1 MSELYFQA
9 EEAYKNKDYT
19 KARKLLEKE
28 YLKKKTFRTNH
39 FLFLVFLKIEDYI
52 AAYETAN
59 EYIRQ
64 YIIDNEKFKKYQ
76 KAAIFAGM
84 NVKLQELSNNIFE
97 YTTESEQKEFDKNQ
111 QTLLTDYLNKNS
123 KLEIMK
129 QLSYLGI
136 FPLFQQRKILKDAY
150 GLSVDDFFINT
161 KKILIDSNIHP
172 LLKSNILDDYRK
184 LNLEETVQYTDYKNT
199 VKTLD
204 VKKMKEIEEYKIYK
218 KIYKEF
224 KQLPMNNF
232 EKDLKWK
239 EIVLKL
245 MVLYP
250 FNDIEQNLEQNLIY
264 ILLCNDEFK
273 VLNEQ
278 ELAFSKKLEDSN
290 NGIICESTNY
300 VYIIKIDE
308 NKVCK
313 KIAYFI
319 V

>member
-28 YLKKKTFRTNH
+28 YLEKKTFRTNY

-123 KLEIMK
+123 KLELMK

-172 LLKSNILDDYRK
+172 LLKSNILGDYRK

-204 VKKMKEIEEYKIYK
+204 VKKLKEIEEYKIYK

-278 ELAFSKKLEDSN
+278 ELAFSKKLEDYIEQWN
-290 NGIICESTNY
+290 NL
-300 VYIIKIDE
+300 
-308 NKVCK
+308 
-313 KIAYFI
+313 
-319 V
+319 

>member
-28 YLKKKTFRTNH
+28 YLEKKTFRTNY

-111 QTLLTDYLNKNS
+111 QTLSTDYLNKNS
-123 KLEIMK
+123 KLELMK

-204 VKKMKEIEEYKIYK
+204 VKKLKEIEEYKIYK

-224 KQLPMNNF
+224 KQLPMNDF

-278 ELAFSKKLEDSN
+278 ELAFSKKLED
-290 NGIICESTNY
+290 
-300 VYIIKIDE
+300 
-308 NKVCK
+308 
-313 KIAYFI
+313 
-319 V
+319 

>member
-19 KARKLLEKE
+19 KAKKLLEKE
-28 YLKKKTFRTNH
+28 YLEKKTFRTNY

-123 KLEIMK
+123 KLELMK
-129 QLSYLGI
+129 QLSYLGV

-204 VKKMKEIEEYKIYK
+204 VKKLKEIEEYKIYK

-224 KQLPMNNF
+224 KQLPMNDF

-278 ELAFSKKLEDSN
+278 ELAFSKKLEDYIEQWN
-290 NGIICESTNY
+290 NL
-300 VYIIKIDE
+300 
-308 NKVCK
+308 
-313 KIAYFI
+313 
-319 V
+319 

>member
-28 YLKKKTFRTNH
+28 YLEKKTFRTNY

-97 YTTESEQKEFDKNQ
+97 YTTEGEQKEFDKNQ

-123 KLEIMK
+123 KLELIK
-129 QLSYLGI
+129 QLSYLGV

-199 VKTLD
+199 VKILD
-204 VKKMKEIEEYKIYK
+204 VRKLKEIEEYKIYK

-224 KQLPMNNF
+224 KQLPMDDF

-278 ELAFSKKLEDSN
+278 ELAFSKKLEDYIEQWN
-290 NGIICESTNY
+290 NL
-300 VYIIKIDE
+300 
-308 NKVCK
+308 
-313 KIAYFI
+313 
-319 V
+319 

>member
-28 YLKKKTFRTNH
+28 YLEKKTFRTNY

-111 QTLLTDYLNKNS
+111 QTLLTDYVNKNS
-123 KLEIMK
+123 KLELMK

-199 VKTLD
+199 VKILD
-204 VKKMKEIEEYKIYK
+204 VRKLKEIEEYKIYK

-224 KQLPMNNF
+224 KQLPINDF

-250 FNDIEQNLEQNLIY
+250 FNDIEQDLEQNLIY

-278 ELAFSKKLEDSN
+278 ELAFSKKLEDYIEQWN
-290 NGIICESTNY
+290 NL
-300 VYIIKIDE
+300 
-308 NKVCK
+308 
-313 KIAYFI
+313 
-319 V
+319 

>member
-28 YLKKKTFRTNH
+28 YLEKKTFRTNY

-76 KAAIFAGM
+76 KAAIFAGK

-111 QTLLTDYLNKNS
+111 QTLLIDYLNKNS
-123 KLEIMK
+123 KLELMK

-199 VKTLD
+199 VKILD
-204 VKKMKEIEEYKIYK
+204 VRKLKEIEEYKIYK
-218 KIYKEF
+218 KIHKEF
-224 KQLPMNNF
+224 KQLLMNDF

-250 FNDIEQNLEQNLIY
+250 FNDIEQDLKQNLIY

-278 ELAFSKKLEDSN
+278 ELAFSKKLEDYIEQWN
-290 NGIICESTNY
+290 NL
-300 VYIIKIDE
+300 
-308 NKVCK
+308 
-313 KIAYFI
+313 
-319 V
+319 

>member
-28 YLKKKTFRTNH
+28 YLEKKTFRTNY

-123 KLEIMK
+123 KLELIK
-129 QLSYLGI
+129 QLSYLGV

-204 VKKMKEIEEYKIYK
+204 VKKLKEIEEYKIYK

-224 KQLPMNNF
+224 KQLPMDDF

-278 ELAFSKKLEDSN
+278 ELAFSKKLEDYIEQWN
-290 NGIICESTNY
+290 NL
-300 VYIIKIDE
+300 
-308 NKVCK
+308 
-313 KIAYFI
+313 
-319 V
+319 

>member
-28 YLKKKTFRTNH
+28 YLEKKTFRTNY

-123 KLEIMK
+123 KLELMK

-199 VKTLD
+199 IKTLD
-204 VKKMKEIEEYKIYK
+204 VKKLKEIEEYKIYK

-224 KQLPMNNF
+224 KQLPMNDF

-278 ELAFSKKLEDSN
+278 ELAFSKKLEDYIEQWN
-290 NGIICESTNY
+290 NL
-300 VYIIKIDE
+300 
-308 NKVCK
+308 
-313 KIAYFI
+313 
-319 V
+319 

>member
-28 YLKKKTFRTNH
+28 YLEKKTFRTNY

-123 KLEIMK
+123 KLELMK
-129 QLSYLGI
+129 QLSYLGV

-199 VKTLD
+199 VKILD
-204 VKKMKEIEEYKIYK
+204 VRKLKEIEEYKIYK

-224 KQLPMNNF
+224 KQLPMNDF

-250 FNDIEQNLEQNLIY
+250 FNDIEQDLEQNLIY
-264 ILLCNDEFK
+264 ILLYNDEFK

-278 ELAFSKKLEDSN
+278 ELAFSKKLEDYIEQWN
-290 NGIICESTNY
+290 NL
-300 VYIIKIDE
+300 
-308 NKVCK
+308 
-313 KIAYFI
+313 
-319 V
+319 

>member
-28 YLKKKTFRTNH
+28 YLEKKTFRTNY

-97 YTTESEQKEFDKNQ
+97 YTTESEQKEFNKNQ

-123 KLEIMK
+123 KLELMK
-129 QLSYLGI
+129 QLSYLGV

-199 VKTLD
+199 VKILD
-204 VKKMKEIEEYKIYK
+204 VRKLKEIEEYKIYK

-224 KQLPMNNF
+224 KQLPMDDF

-278 ELAFSKKLEDSN
+278 ELAFSKKLEDYIEQWN
-290 NGIICESTNY
+290 NL
-300 VYIIKIDE
+300 
-308 NKVCK
+308 
-313 KIAYFI
+313 
-319 V
+319 

>member
-28 YLKKKTFRTNH
+28 YLEKKTFRTNY

-123 KLEIMK
+123 KLELIK
-129 QLSYLGI
+129 QLSYLGV

-199 VKTLD
+199 VKILD
-204 VKKMKEIEEYKIYK
+204 VRKLKEIEEYKIYK

-224 KQLPMNNF
+224 KQLPMDDF

-250 FNDIEQNLEQNLIY
+250 FNYIEQNLEQNLIY

-278 ELAFSKKLEDSN
+278 ELAFSKKLEDYIEQWN
-290 NGIICESTNY
+290 NL
-300 VYIIKIDE
+300 
-308 NKVCK
+308 
-313 KIAYFI
+313 
-319 V
+319 

>member
-28 YLKKKTFRTNH
+28 YLEKKTFRTNY

-123 KLEIMK
+123 KHELMK
-129 QLSYLGI
+129 QLSYLGV
-136 FPLFQQRKILKDAY
+136 FSLFQQRKILKDAY

-199 VKTLD
+199 VKILD
-204 VKKMKEIEEYKIYK
+204 VRKLKEIEEYKIYK

-224 KQLPMNNF
+224 KQLPMNDF

-278 ELAFSKKLEDSN
+278 ELAFSKKLEDYIEQWN
-290 NGIICESTNY
+290 NL
-300 VYIIKIDE
+300 
-308 NKVCK
+308 
-313 KIAYFI
+313 
-319 V
+319 

>member
-28 YLKKKTFRTNH
+28 YLEKKTFRTNY

-64 YIIDNEKFKKYQ
+64 YIIYNEKFKKYQ

-123 KLEIMK
+123 KLELMK

-204 VKKMKEIEEYKIYK
+204 VKKLKEIEEYKIYK

-278 ELAFSKKLEDSN
+278 ELAFSKKLEDYIEQWN
-290 NGIICESTNY
+290 NL
-300 VYIIKIDE
+300 
-308 NKVCK
+308 
-313 KIAYFI
+313 
-319 V
+319 

>member
-28 YLKKKTFRTNH
+28 YLEKKTFRTNY

-123 KLEIMK
+123 KLELMK

-204 VKKMKEIEEYKIYK
+204 VKKLKEIEEYKIYK

-224 KQLPMNNF
+224 KQLPMNDF
-232 EKDLKWK
+232 EKDLKLK

-278 ELAFSKKLEDSN
+278 ELAFSKKLEDYIEQWN
-290 NGIICESTNY
+290 NL
-300 VYIIKIDE
+300 
-308 NKVCK
+308 
-313 KIAYFI
+313 
-319 V
+319 

>member
-28 YLKKKTFRTNH
+28 YLEKKTFRINY

-123 KLEIMK
+123 KLELMK
-129 QLSYLGI
+129 QLSYLGV

-199 VKTLD
+199 VKILD
-204 VKKMKEIEEYKIYK
+204 VRKLKEIEEYKIYK

-224 KQLPMNNF
+224 KQLPMNDF

-250 FNDIEQNLEQNLIY
+250 FNDIEQDLEQNLIY

-278 ELAFSKKLEDSN
+278 ELAFSKKLEDYIEQWN
-290 NGIICESTNY
+290 NL
-300 VYIIKIDE
+300 
-308 NKVCK
+308 
-313 KIAYFI
+313 
-319 V
+319 

>member
-9 EEAYKNKDYT
+9 EEAYKNKDYI

-28 YLKKKTFRTNH
+28 YLEKKTFRINY

-111 QTLLTDYLNKNS
+111 QTLLTDYLSKNS
-123 KLEIMK
+123 KLELMK

-204 VKKMKEIEEYKIYK
+204 VKKLKEIEEYKIYK

-224 KQLPMNNF
+224 KQLPMNDF

-278 ELAFSKKLEDSN
+278 ELAFSKKLEDYIEQWN
-290 NGIICESTNY
+290 NL
-300 VYIIKIDE
+300 
-308 NKVCK
+308 
-313 KIAYFI
+313 
-319 V
+319 

>member
-28 YLKKKTFRTNH
+28 YLEKKTFRTNY

-111 QTLLTDYLNKNS
+111 QTLSTDYLNKNS
-123 KLEIMK
+123 KLELMK

-161 KKILIDSNIHP
+161 KKILIDSKIHP

-204 VKKMKEIEEYKIYK
+204 VKKLKEIEEYKIYK

-224 KQLPMNNF
+224 KQLPMNDF

-278 ELAFSKKLEDSN
+278 ELAFSKKLEDYIEQWN
-290 NGIICESTNY
+290 NL
-300 VYIIKIDE
+300 
-308 NKVCK
+308 
-313 KIAYFI
+313 
-319 V
+319 

>member
-28 YLKKKTFRTNH
+28 YLEKKTFRTNY

-97 YTTESEQKEFDKNQ
+97 YTTESEQREFDKNQ

-123 KLEIMK
+123 KLELMK

-150 GLSVDDFFINT
+150 RLSVDDFFINT

-199 VKTLD
+199 VKILD
-204 VKKMKEIEEYKIYK
+204 VRKLKEIEEYKIYK
-218 KIYKEF
+218 KIHKEF
-224 KQLPMNNF
+224 KQLPMNDF

-250 FNDIEQNLEQNLIY
+250 FNDIEQDLEQNLIY

-278 ELAFSKKLEDSN
+278 ELAFSKKLEDYIEQWN
-290 NGIICESTNY
+290 NL
-300 VYIIKIDE
+300 
-308 NKVCK
+308 
-313 KIAYFI
+313 
-319 V
+319 

>member
-28 YLKKKTFRTNH
+28 YLEKKTFRTNY

-111 QTLLTDYLNKNS
+111 QTLSTDYLNKNS
-123 KLEIMK
+123 KLELMK

-204 VKKMKEIEEYKIYK
+204 VRKLKEIEEYKIYK

-224 KQLPMNNF
+224 KQLPMNDF

-250 FNDIEQNLEQNLIY
+250 FNDIEQDLEQNLIY

-278 ELAFSKKLEDSN
+278 ELAFSKKLEDYIEQWN
-290 NGIICESTNY
+290 NL
-300 VYIIKIDE
+300 
-308 NKVCK
+308 
-313 KIAYFI
+313 
-319 V
+319 

>member
-28 YLKKKTFRTNH
+28 YLEKKTFRTNY

-123 KLEIMK
+123 KLELMK
-129 QLSYLGI
+129 QLSYLGD

-199 VKTLD
+199 VKILD
-204 VKKMKEIEEYKIYK
+204 VRKLKEIEEYKIYK

-224 KQLPMNNF
+224 KQLPMNDF
-232 EKDLKWK
+232 EKNLKWK

-250 FNDIEQNLEQNLIY
+250 FNDIEQDLEQNLIY

-278 ELAFSKKLEDSN
+278 ELAFSKKLEDYIEQWN
-290 NGIICESTNY
+290 NL
-300 VYIIKIDE
+300 
-308 NKVCK
+308 
-313 KIAYFI
+313 
-319 V
+319 

>member
-28 YLKKKTFRTNH
+28 YLEKKTFRTNY

-97 YTTESEQKEFDKNQ
+97 YTTESEQKEFNKNQ

-123 KLEIMK
+123 KLELMK
-129 QLSYLGI
+129 QLSYLGV

-199 VKTLD
+199 VKILD
-204 VKKMKEIEEYKIYK
+204 VRKLKEIEEYKIYK

-224 KQLPMNNF
+224 KQLPMNDF

-250 FNDIEQNLEQNLIY
+250 FNDIEQDLEQNLIY

-278 ELAFSKKLEDSN
+278 ELAFSKKLEDYIEQWN
-290 NGIICESTNY
+290 NL
-300 VYIIKIDE
+300 
-308 NKVCK
+308 
-313 KIAYFI
+313 
-319 V
+319 

>member
-28 YLKKKTFRTNH
+28 YLEKKTFRTNY

-136 FPLFQQRKILKDAY
+136 FSLFQQRKILKDAY

-278 ELAFSKKLEDSN
+278 ELAFSKKLEDYIEQWN
-290 NGIICESTNY
+290 NL
-300 VYIIKIDE
+300 
-308 NKVCK
+308 
-313 KIAYFI
+313 
-319 V
+319 

>member
-28 YLKKKTFRTNH
+28 YLEKKTFRTNY

-123 KLEIMK
+123 KLELMK

-199 VKTLD
+199 VKILD
-204 VKKMKEIEEYKIYK
+204 VRKLKEIEEYKIYK
-218 KIYKEF
+218 KIHKEF
-224 KQLPMNNF
+224 KQLPMNDF

-250 FNDIEQNLEQNLIY
+250 FNDIEQDLEQNLIY

-278 ELAFSKKLEDSN
+278 ELAFSKKLEDYIEQWN
-290 NGIICESTNY
+290 NL
-300 VYIIKIDE
+300 
-308 NKVCK
+308 
-313 KIAYFI
+313 
-319 V
+319 

>member
-28 YLKKKTFRTNH
+28 YLEKKTFRTNY

-123 KLEIMK
+123 KLELIK
-129 QLSYLGI
+129 QLSYLGV

-204 VKKMKEIEEYKIYK
+204 VKKLKEIEEYKIYK

-224 KQLPMNNF
+224 KQLPMNDF

-278 ELAFSKKLEDSN
+278 ELAFSKKLEDYIEQWN
-290 NGIICESTNY
+290 NL
-300 VYIIKIDE
+300 
-308 NKVCK
+308 
-313 KIAYFI
+313 
-319 V
+319 

>member
-28 YLKKKTFRTNH
+28 YLEKKTFRTNY

-204 VKKMKEIEEYKIYK
+204 VKKLKEIEEYKIYK

-278 ELAFSKKLEDSN
+278 ELAFSKKLEDYIEQWN
-290 NGIICESTNY
+290 NL
-300 VYIIKIDE
+300 
-308 NKVCK
+308 
-313 KIAYFI
+313 
-319 V
+319 

>member
-28 YLKKKTFRTNH
+28 YLEKKTFRTNY

-123 KLEIMK
+123 KLELMK

-199 VKTLD
+199 VKILD
-204 VKKMKEIEEYKIYK
+204 VRKLKEIEEYKIYK

-224 KQLPMNNF
+224 KQLPMDDF

-250 FNDIEQNLEQNLIY
+250 FNYIEQNLEQNLIY

-278 ELAFSKKLEDSN
+278 ELAFSKKLEDYIEQWN
-290 NGIICESTNY
+290 NL
-300 VYIIKIDE
+300 
-308 NKVCK
+308 
-313 KIAYFI
+313 
-319 V
+319 

>member
-28 YLKKKTFRTNH
+28 YLEKKTFRTNY

-111 QTLLTDYLNKNS
+111 QILLTDYLNKNS
-123 KLEIMK
+123 KLELMK
-129 QLSYLGI
+129 QLSYLGV

-278 ELAFSKKLEDSN
+278 ELAFSKKLEDYIEQWN
-290 NGIICESTNY
+290 NL
-300 VYIIKIDE
+300 
-308 NKVCK
+308 
-313 KIAYFI
+313 
-319 V
+319 

>member
-9 EEAYKNKDYT
+9 EEAYKNEDYT

-28 YLKKKTFRTNH
+28 YLEKKTFRTNY

-97 YTTESEQKEFDKNQ
+97 YTIESEQKEFDKNQ

-123 KLEIMK
+123 KLELIK
-129 QLSYLGI
+129 QLSYLGV

-199 VKTLD
+199 VKILD
-204 VKKMKEIEEYKIYK
+204 VRKLKEIEEYKIYK

-224 KQLPMNNF
+224 KQLSMDDF

-278 ELAFSKKLEDSN
+278 ELAFSKKLEDYIEQWN
-290 NGIICESTNY
+290 NL
-300 VYIIKIDE
+300 
-308 NKVCK
+308 
-313 KIAYFI
+313 
-319 V
+319 

>member
-28 YLKKKTFRTNH
+28 YLEKKTFRTNY

-111 QTLLTDYLNKNS
+111 QTLSTDYLNKNS
-123 KLEIMK
+123 KLELMK

-204 VKKMKEIEEYKIYK
+204 VKKLKEIEEYKIYK

-224 KQLPMNNF
+224 KQLPMNDF

-278 ELAFSKKLEDSN
+278 ELAFSKKLENYIEQWN
-290 NGIICESTNY
+290 NL
-300 VYIIKIDE
+300 
-308 NKVCK
+308 
-313 KIAYFI
+313 
-319 V
+319 

>member
-28 YLKKKTFRTNH
+28 YLEKKTFRTNY

-111 QTLLTDYLNKNS
+111 QTLSTDYLNKNS
-123 KLEIMK
+123 KLELMK

-204 VKKMKEIEEYKIYK
+204 VKKLKEIEEYKIYK

-224 KQLPMNNF
+224 KQLPMNDF

-278 ELAFSKKLEDSN
+278 ELDFSKKLEDYIEQWN
-290 NGIICESTNY
+290 NL
-300 VYIIKIDE
+300 
-308 NKVCK
+308 
-313 KIAYFI
+313 
-319 V
+319 

>member
-9 EEAYKNKDYT
+9 EEAYKNKDYM

-28 YLKKKTFRTNH
+28 YLEKKTFRTNY

-123 KLEIMK
+123 KLELMK

-184 LNLEETVQYTDYKNT
+184 LNLEEIVQYTDYKNT

-204 VKKMKEIEEYKIYK
+204 VRKLKEIEEYKIYK

-224 KQLPMNNF
+224 KQLPMNDF

-250 FNDIEQNLEQNLIY
+250 FNDIEQDLEQNLIY

-278 ELAFSKKLEDSN
+278 ELAFSKKLEDYIEQWN
-290 NGIICESTNY
+290 NL
-300 VYIIKIDE
+300 
-308 NKVCK
+308 
-313 KIAYFI
+313 
-319 V
+319 

>member
-28 YLKKKTFRTNH
+28 YLEKKTFRTNY

-150 GLSVDDFFINT
+150 GLSVDDFFMNT

-278 ELAFSKKLEDSN
+278 ELAFSKKLEDYIEQWN
-290 NGIICESTNY
+290 NL
-300 VYIIKIDE
+300 
-308 NKVCK
+308 
-313 KIAYFI
+313 
-319 V
+319 

>member
-28 YLKKKTFRTNH
+28 YLEKKTFRTNY

-123 KLEIMK
+123 KLELMK

-136 FPLFQQRKILKDAY
+136 FPLFQQRKILKDTY

-224 KQLPMNNF
+224 KQLPMNDF

-278 ELAFSKKLEDSN
+278 ELAFSKKLEDYIEQWN
-290 NGIICESTNY
+290 NL
-300 VYIIKIDE
+300 
-308 NKVCK
+308 
-313 KIAYFI
+313 
-319 V
+319 

>member
-28 YLKKKTFRTNH
+28 YLEKKTFRTNY

-111 QTLLTDYLNKNS
+111 QILLTDYLNKNS
-123 KLEIMK
+123 KLELIK
-129 QLSYLGI
+129 QLSYLGV

-199 VKTLD
+199 VKILD
-204 VKKMKEIEEYKIYK
+204 VRKLKEIEEYKIYK

-224 KQLPMNNF
+224 KQLPIDDF

-278 ELAFSKKLEDSN
+278 ELAFSKKLEDYIEQWN
-290 NGIICESTNY
+290 NL
-300 VYIIKIDE
+300 
-308 NKVCK
+308 
-313 KIAYFI
+313 
-319 V
+319 

>member
-28 YLKKKTFRTNH
+28 YLEKKTFRTNY

-123 KLEIMK
+123 KLELMK
-129 QLSYLGI
+129 QLSYLGV

-204 VKKMKEIEEYKIYK
+204 VKKLKEIEEYKIYK

-224 KQLPMNNF
+224 KQLPMNDF

-239 EIVLKL
+239 ERVLKL

-278 ELAFSKKLEDSN
+278 ELAFSKKLEDYIEQWN
-290 NGIICESTNY
+290 NL
-300 VYIIKIDE
+300 
-308 NKVCK
+308 
-313 KIAYFI
+313 
-319 V
+319 

>member
-9 EEAYKNKDYT
+9 EEAYKNKDYM

-28 YLKKKTFRTNH
+28 YLEKKTFRTNY

-123 KLEIMK
+123 KLELMK

-150 GLSVDDFFINT
+150 RLSVDDFFINT

-204 VKKMKEIEEYKIYK
+204 VRKLKEIEEYKIYK

-224 KQLPMNNF
+224 KQLPMNDF

-250 FNDIEQNLEQNLIY
+250 FNDIEQDLEQNLIY

-278 ELAFSKKLEDSN
+278 ELAFSKKLEDYIEQWN
-290 NGIICESTNY
+290 NL
-300 VYIIKIDE
+300 
-308 NKVCK
+308 
-313 KIAYFI
+313 
-319 V
+319 

>member
-28 YLKKKTFRTNH
+28 YLEKKTFRTNY

-97 YTTESEQKEFDKNQ
+97 YTTESKQKEFDKKQ

-123 KLEIMK
+123 KLELMK
-129 QLSYLGI
+129 QLSYLGV

-184 LNLEETVQYTDYKNT
+184 LNLEETVQYTDYKNA
-199 VKTLD
+199 VKILD
-204 VKKMKEIEEYKIYK
+204 VKKLKEIEEYKIYK

-224 KQLPMNNF
+224 KQLPMNDF

-278 ELAFSKKLEDSN
+278 ELAFSKKLEDYIEQWN
-290 NGIICESTNY
+290 NL
-300 VYIIKIDE
+300 
-308 NKVCK
+308 
-313 KIAYFI
+313 
-319 V
+319 

>member
-9 EEAYKNKDYT
+9 EEAYKNKDYM

-28 YLKKKTFRTNH
+28 YLEKKTFRTNY

-123 KLEIMK
+123 KLELMK

-150 GLSVDDFFINT
+150 ELSVDDFFINT

-204 VKKMKEIEEYKIYK
+204 VRKLKEIEEYKIYK
-218 KIYKEF
+218 KIYKGF
-224 KQLPMNNF
+224 KQLPMNDF

-250 FNDIEQNLEQNLIY
+250 FNDIEQDLEQNLIY

-278 ELAFSKKLEDSN
+278 ELAFSKKLEDYIEQWN
-290 NGIICESTNY
+290 NL
-300 VYIIKIDE
+300 
-308 NKVCK
+308 
-313 KIAYFI
+313 
-319 V
+319 

>member
-9 EEAYKNKDYT
+9 EEAYKNEDYT

-28 YLKKKTFRTNH
+28 YLEKKTFRTNY

-111 QTLLTDYLNKNS
+111 QILLTDYLNKNS
-123 KLEIMK
+123 KLELMK
-129 QLSYLGI
+129 QLSYLGV

-199 VKTLD
+199 VKILD
-204 VKKMKEIEEYKIYK
+204 VRKLKEIEEYKIYK

-224 KQLPMNNF
+224 KQLPMNDF

-278 ELAFSKKLEDSN
+278 ELAFSKKLEDYIEQWN
-290 NGIICESTNY
+290 NL
-300 VYIIKIDE
+300 
-308 NKVCK
+308 
-313 KIAYFI
+313 
-319 V
+319 